1 MQLRDNGLRFSPITV
16 ALHWIVAF
24 SLLSIICLQ
33 GFIAHAPDEVVR
45 MELAKVQ
52 NLIGLVLFLVSIYR
66 FWARVTAYH
75 PLPVGTPNP
84 IEVIISRSV
93 AVALALAMVLL
104 PIAVWA
110 SRSAAGDVTALPWG
124 FAIPAL
130 LPANQALKQVVDV
143 LFDIG
148 ASLFLA
154 GLALH
159 IFGAIKNH
167 FLLKN
172 NTLKRML
179 GKHVEL

>member
-1 MQLRDNGLRFSPITV
+1 MQFKDNGLRFSPITI
-16 ALHWIVAF
+16 ALHWVVAF
-24 SLLSIICLQ
+24 SLLAIFGLQ
-33 GFIAHAPDEVVR
+33 LMIGQASDDVLRAALVR
-45 MELAKVQ
+45 GQ
-52 NLIGLVLFLVSIYR
+52 NLVGLVLFLVSIYR
-66 FWARVTAYH
+66 FWARITAYH

-93 AVALALAMVLL
+93 AVSLALAMVLL

-110 SRSAAGDVTALPWG
+110 SRSAGGELVELPGGWW
-124 FAIPAL
+124 IPSV
-130 LPANQALKQVVDV
+130 LPVNAALKHVVDV
-143 LFDIG
+143 LFNIG
-148 ASLFLA
+148 ASAFLA

-159 IFGAIKNH
+159 IFGAVKNH

>member
-1 MQLRDNGLRFSPITV
+1 MQRRDNGLRFSPITV
-16 ALHWIVAF
+16 VLHWVVALT
-24 SLLSIICLQ
+24 LLAIFALQ
-33 GFIAHAPDEVVR
+33 LAMTQAPDEVVR
-45 MELAKVQ
+45 QVQ
-52 NLIGLVLFLVSIYR
+52 NLLGLILFLVSIYR
-66 FWARVTAYH
+66 FWARITSYH

-110 SRSAAGDVTALPWG
+110 SRAAAGEATALPGG
-124 FAIPAL
+124 FSIPAL
-130 LPANQALKQVVDV
+130 LPVNSTLKHLVDV

-159 IFGAIKNH
+159 LFGALKNH

-172 NTLKRML
+172 ATLKRML

>member
-1 MQLRDNGLRFSPITV
+1 MQLRDNGLRFSPVTV
-16 ALHWIVAF
+16 ALHWVVAF
-24 SLLSIICLQ
+24 SLLAIFALQVSIGLVS
-33 GFIAHAPDEVVR
+33 AEALR
-45 MELAKVQ
+45 TELGRVQ
-52 NLIGLVLFLVSIYR
+52 NLLGLMLFLVSTYR
-66 FWARVTAYH
+66 FWARITSYH

-110 SRSAAGDVTALPWG
+110 SRAAAGEAVELPG
-124 FAIPAL
+124 GISIPML
-130 LPANQALKQVVDV
+130 LPSNPTLKHVVDT

-148 ASLFLA
+148 ASAFLA

-159 IFGAIKNH
+159 IFGAVKNH
-167 FLLKN
+167 VVLKN

>member
-1 MQLRDNGLRFSPITV
+1 MQLKDNGLRFSPVTV
-16 ALHWIVAF
+16 ALHWVVAF
-24 SLLSIICLQ
+24 ALLGIFGLQ
-33 GFIAHAPDEVVR
+33 LAIGHASGEALR
-45 MELAKVQ
+45 TELGRVQ
-52 NLIGLVLFLVSIYR
+52 NLLGLMLFLVSIYR
-66 FWARVTAYH
+66 FWARITSYH

-104 PIAVWA
+104 PVAVWA
-110 SRSAAGDVTALPWG
+110 SRAAAGEGVTLPGGWS
-124 FAIPAL
+124 IPTL
-130 LPANQALKQVVDV
+130 LPVNAVLKDVVEL
-143 LFDIG
+143 LFNIG
-148 ASLFLA
+148 ASAFLA

-159 IFGAIKNH
+159 VFGAVKNH

>member
-16 ALHWIVAF
+16 PLHWIVVF
-24 SLLSIICLQ
+24 SLLAILCLQ
-33 GFIAHAPDEVVR
+33 GLIAHASDQAAR
-45 MELAKVQ
+45 MEFARWQ

-66 FWARVTAYH
+66 FWARITAYH

-110 SRSAAGDVTALPWG
+110 SRSTAGEATVLPWG
-124 FAIPAL
+124 FSIPAL
-130 LPANQALKQVVDV
+130 LPASQALQQVVDV

-159 IFGAIKNH
+159 VFGAVKNH

-172 NTLKRML
+172 DTLKRML

>member
-16 ALHWIVAF
+16 VLHWVVVL
-24 SLLSIICLQ
+24 SLLAILGLQ
-33 GFIAHAPDEVVR
+33 VMIGQASSEAGRMSLAH
-45 MELAKVQ
+45 LQ
-52 NLIGLVLFLVSIYR
+52 NLMGLILFLVSIYR

-104 PIAVWA
+104 PVAVWA
-110 SRSAAGDVTALPWG
+110 SRAAAGEGVGLPGG
-124 FAIPAL
+124 FSIPAL
-130 LPANQALKQVVDV
+130 LPTNAALKQVVDV

-148 ASLFLA
+148 ASAFLA

-159 IFGAIKNH
+159 VFGALKNH

>member
-1 MQLRDNGLRFSPITV
+1 MQLRDNGLRFSPLTV
-16 ALHWIVAF
+16 VLHWVVVVA
-24 SLLSIICLQ
+24 LLSIIGLQ
-33 GFIAHAPDEVVR
+33 GVVEHVSSDAVR
-45 MELAKVQ
+45 TACVLWQ
-52 NLIGLVLFLVSIYR
+52 NLMGLILFLVSLYR
-66 FWARVTAYH
+66 FWARITSYH

-84 IEVIISRSV
+84 IEVIVSRSV

-104 PIAVWA
+104 PVAVWA
-110 SRSAAGDVTALPWG
+110 SRAAAGVAVELPGG
-124 FAIPAL
+124 FVIPAL
-130 LPANQALKQVVDV
+130 LPTDATLKYVVDV

-148 ASLFLA
+148 ASAFLA

-159 IFGAIKNH
+159 IFGAVKNH

>member
-16 ALHWIVAF
+16 ALHWVVAF
-24 SLLSIICLQ
+24 SLLAIFGLQ
-33 GFIAHAPDEVVR
+33 LLIDIAASEALQLQLGR
-45 MELAKVQ
+45 LQ
-52 NLIGLVLFLVSIYR
+52 NLVGLVLFLVSIYR
-66 FWARVTAYH
+66 FWARITSYH

-93 AVALALAMVLL
+93 AVSLALAMVLL

-110 SRSAAGDVTALPWG
+110 SRCAAGEVVELPGGWW
-124 FAIPAL
+124 IPSI
-130 LPANQALKQVVDV
+130 LPVNESLKHVVDV
-143 LFDIG
+143 LFNIG
-148 ASLFLA
+148 ASAFLA

-159 IFGAIKNH
+159 IFGAVKNH

>member
-16 ALHWIVAF
+16 VLHWVVAF
-24 SLLSIICLQ
+24 SLLGIFILQ
-33 GFIAHAPDEVVR
+33 PMIGQAASAS
-45 MELAKVQ
+45 MQQELGRLQ
-52 NLIGLVLFLVSIYR
+52 NLLGLLLFLVSIYR
-66 FWARVTAYH
+66 FWARITSYH

-93 AVALALAMVLL
+93 AVSLALAMVLL

-110 SRSAAGDVTALPWG
+110 SRCAGGEVVELPGGLW
-124 FAIPAL
+124 IPSL
-130 LPANQALKQVVDV
+130 LPVNQALKHVVDV

-148 ASLFLA
+148 ASAFLA

-159 IFGAIKNH
+159 IFGAVKNH

>member
-1 MQLRDNGLRFSPITV
+1 MQLRDNGLRFSPLTV
-16 ALHWIVAF
+16 VLHWAVVVA
-24 SLLSIICLQ
+24 LLSILGLQ
-33 GFIAHAPDEVVR
+33 ASVEYASSDALRGAFVR
-45 MELAKVQ
+45 WQ
-52 NLIGLVLFLVSIYR
+52 NLAGLILFLVSLYR
-66 FWARVTAYH
+66 FWARITSYH

-84 IEVIISRSV
+84 IEVIVSRSV

-104 PIAVWA
+104 PVAVWA
-110 SRSAAGDVTALPWG
+110 SRAAAGVAVELPAG
-124 FAIPAL
+124 AVIPLL
-130 LPANQALKQVVDV
+130 LPTDATLKYVVDV

-148 ASLFLA
+148 ASAFLA

-159 IFGAIKNH
+159 IFGAVKNH

>member
-16 ALHWIVAF
+16 ALHWVVAF
-24 SLLSIICLQ
+24 ALLAIFGLQ
-33 GFIAHAPDEVVR
+33 LLISHASSEAQH
-45 MELAKVQ
+45 LALGRLQ
-52 NLIGLVLFLVSIYR
+52 NLLGLILFLVSSYR
-66 FWARVTAYH
+66 FWARITSYH

-93 AVALALAMVLL
+93 AVSLALAMVLL

-110 SRSAAGDVTALPWG
+110 SRCAAGEAVALPGGLW
-124 FAIPAL
+124 IPSV
-130 LPANQALKQVVDV
+130 LPVNATLKHVVDV

-148 ASLFLA
+148 ASAFLA

-159 IFGAIKNH
+159 IFGAVKNH

>member
-16 ALHWIVAF
+16 ALHWVVAF
-24 SLLSIICLQ
+24 SLLAIFGLQ
-33 GFIAHAPDEVVR
+33 LLIGHACDAALQRELVR
-45 MELAKVQ
+45 VQ
-52 NLIGLVLFLVSIYR
+52 NLLGLILFFVSIYR
-66 FWARVTAYH
+66 FWARITSYH

-93 AVALALAMVLL
+93 AVSLALAMVLL

-110 SRSAAGDVTALPWG
+110 SRSAVGEVLELPGGLW
-124 FAIPAL
+124 IPTI
-130 LPANQALKQVVDV
+130 LPANEGLKHVVDM
-143 LFDIG
+143 LFNIG
-148 ASLFLA
+148 ASAFLA

-159 IFGAIKNH
+159 IFGAVKNH

>member
-1 MQLRDNGLRFSPITV
+1 MGLGR
-16 ALHWIVAF
+16 
-24 SLLSIICLQ
+24 
-33 GFIAHAPDEVVR
+33 
-45 MELAKVQ
+45 VQ
-52 NLIGLVLFLVSIYR
+52 NLLGLILFLVSIYR
-66 FWARVTAYH
+66 FWARITSYH

-93 AVALALAMVLL
+93 AVSLALALVLL

-110 SRSAAGDVTALPWG
+110 SRAAAGEVVELPGGLW
-124 FAIPAL
+124 IPAL
-130 LPANQALKQVVDV
+130 LPTNATLKHVVDV
-143 LFDIG
+143 LFNIG
-148 ASLFLA
+148 ASAFLA

-159 IFGAIKNH
+159 IFGAVKNH

>member
-16 ALHWIVAF
+16 VLHWVVVL
-24 SLLSIICLQ
+24 SLLAIICLQ
-33 GFIAHAPDEVVR
+33 VVIGQASSDAMRMPFAH
-45 MELAKVQ
+45 LQ
-52 NLIGLVLFLVSIYR
+52 NLLGLVLFLVSIYR
-66 FWARVTAYH
+66 FWGRITSYH

-104 PIAVWA
+104 PVAVWA
-110 SRSAAGDVTALPWG
+110 SRSAAGEAVDLPGG
-124 FAIPAL
+124 FSIPAL
-130 LPANQALKQVVDV
+130 LPPNAALKHVVDV
-143 LFDIG
+143 LFDVG
-148 ASLFLA
+148 ASAFLA

-159 IFGAIKNH
+159 IFGAVKNH

>member
-1 MQLRDNGLRFSPITV
+1 MQLKDNGLRFSPITI
-16 ALHWIVAF
+16 ALHWVVAF
-24 SLLSIICLQ
+24 SLLALFGLQ
-33 GFIAHAPDEVVR
+33 LMIDLASDDVLR
-45 MELAKVQ
+45 MALGRVQ
-52 NLIGLVLFLVSIYR
+52 NLVGLVLFLVSIYR
-66 FWARVTAYH
+66 FWARITAYH

-93 AVALALAMVLL
+93 AVSLALAMVLL

-110 SRSAAGDVTALPWG
+110 SRCAGGEVVELPGGGW
-124 FAIPAL
+124 IPSL
-130 LPANQALKQVVDV
+130 LPVNATLKHVVDV
-143 LFDIG
+143 LFNIG
-148 ASLFLA
+148 ASAFLA

-159 IFGAIKNH
+159 IFGAVKNH

>member
-16 ALHWIVAF
+16 ALHWIAAF

-33 GFIAHAPDEVVR
+33 GFIAHAADQAAR
-45 MELAKVQ
+45 LELTRLQ
-52 NLIGLVLFLVSIYR
+52 NLIGLILFLVSIYR

-110 SRSAAGDVTALPWG
+110 SRSAAGEATLLPWG
-124 FAIPAL
+124 LAIPAL
-130 LPANQALKQVVDV
+130 LPVNPGLKQVVDV

-148 ASLFLA
+148 ASAFLA

-159 IFGAIKNH
+159 IFGAVKNH

>member
-16 ALHWIVAF
+16 ALHWIVVF
-24 SLLSIICLQ
+24 SLLAILCLQ
-33 GFIAHAPDEVVR
+33 SFIGHASDQAAR
-45 MELAKVQ
+45 MEFARWQ
-52 NLIGLVLFLVSIYR
+52 NLVGLVLFLVSIYR
-66 FWARVTAYH
+66 FWARITAYH

-110 SRSAAGDVTALPWG
+110 SRAAAGEVVQLPGGLW
-124 FAIPAL
+124 IPAL
-130 LPANQALKQVVDV
+130 LPANPTLKHGVDV

-148 ASLFLA
+148 ASAFLA

-159 IFGAIKNH
+159 VFGALKNH